1 MSEAMHSMSS
11 VVEML
16 RRHGI
21 DEFEVWDGASH
32 FKLVLPPAEAVVPV
46 PAAGAAPPFK
56 SSSDIEVTSPGA
68 GTFVARHPSRSKD
81 FVAVGD
87 VKQQGECV
95 ALIKIGPIYRP
106 VVAPFTGKIVQTL
119 CSPGDDVDF
128 SLPLFIMQKQT
139 AI

>member
-11 VVEML
+11 VVELL

-21 DEFEVWDGASH
+21 DEFEMWDGASH
-32 FKLVLPPAEAVVPV
+32 FKIALPSGETISPV
-46 PAAGAAPPFK
+46 AASPDFTREG
-56 SSSDIEVTSPGA
+56 SVEVTSPGS

-87 VKQQGECV
+87 VKQQGECM
-95 ALIKIGPIYRP
+95 ALIQTGPIYRP
-106 VVAPFTGKIVQTL
+106 VVAPVTGKIVQML
-119 CSPGDDVDF
+119 CRPGDAVDF
-128 SLPLFIMQKQT
+128 SFPLFVMQAQT